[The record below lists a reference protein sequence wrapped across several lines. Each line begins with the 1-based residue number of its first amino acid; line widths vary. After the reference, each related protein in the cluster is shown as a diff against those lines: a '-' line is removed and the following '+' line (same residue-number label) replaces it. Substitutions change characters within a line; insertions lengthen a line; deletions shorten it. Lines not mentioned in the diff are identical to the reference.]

1 MGTITYWNGIAI
13 LQLIVFPIILI
24 AAIFIWK
31 RTGWRVGSKIWR
43 YAVTLSLIRIAGS
56 ISSLLSIS
64 NDSHNIEVAVAVCQL
79 IGLAPLLLTFIG
91 LLRQIDVDERMPPK
105 PMKLVTLVTFIGL
118 ILGIAGV
125 SSSDKGGGYQ
135 PGTLAKAAMGIF
147 LAIFVIF
154 ILLGVWL
161 FYELSFSLRRFQK
174 KLFIAIALSSPFLLV
189 RLVYSALSDYTT
201 YKAFSLDGNATV
213 YLCMSVLEEIIAMAI
228 TMALGISAVLE
239 KDFMKLTPV
248 AQEDPERRPMGVSS

>member
-1 MGTITYWNGIAI
+1 
-13 LQLIVFPIILI
+13 
-24 AAIFIWK
+24 
-31 RTGWRVGSKIWR
+31 
-43 YAVTLSLIRIAGS
+43 
-56 ISSLLSIS
+56 
-64 NDSHNIEVAVAVCQL
+64 
-79 IGLAPLLLTFIG
+79 
-91 LLRQIDVDERMPPK
+91 MPPK

-154 ILLGVWL
+154 ILLSVWL

-228 TMALGISAVLE
+228 TMALAISAVLE